1 MFIFFI
7 KKYIQKYEKY
17 EKYEKYKNVF
27 FYYFSIDFLM
37 IYRNIFLLIYK
48 KLI

>member
-17 EKYEKYKNVF
+17 EKYKNVF
-27 FYYFSIDFLM
+27 FYYFSINFLM